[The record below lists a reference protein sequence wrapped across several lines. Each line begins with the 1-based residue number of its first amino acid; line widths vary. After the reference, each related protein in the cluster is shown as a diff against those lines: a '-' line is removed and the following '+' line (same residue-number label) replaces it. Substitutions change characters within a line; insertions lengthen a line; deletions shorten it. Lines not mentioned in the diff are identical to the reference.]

1 MLLDVSRNLINDD
14 VHETFLFA
22 AEVMSIGR
30 DGGLFIKKF
39 SPIPKSEVRGI
50 HRVSHLSQIVSRAA
64 AAAAAQSG
72 LSPEV
77 SGSSSTSCIPKSKS
91 SSSTGPI
98 LGQSPIDYEIQQHPD
113 KGNIHSLADIE
124 DRLESINE

>member
-1 MLLDVSRNLINDD
+1 
-14 VHETFLFA
+14 
-22 AEVMSIGR
+22 MSIGR
-30 DGGLFIKKF
+30 DGGLSIKKF

-64 AAAAAQSG
+64 AAQAAAAAAQSG
-72 LSPEV
+72 ISPEV
-77 SGSSSTSCIPKSKS
+77 SGSSSTSYIPKSKS

-98 LGQSPIDYEIQQHPD
+98 LGQSPIDFEIQQHPD

-124 DRLESINE
+124 DRLESINK